1 MRRHSGAAHSPVF
14 SGAAHSPML
23 SGAARLPVFCGAARS
38 PVCVGARLGRAQ
50 VPAARGLRLLWRPE
64 RHRAE
69 PCFPRGG
76 RRCGRQ
82 GQGRCSALCAAPR
95 LLWSSCGARLCL
107 WSLQAGTLFGMPRG
121 THISAHSGNMGGT
134 MDDSK
139 TKAGGMQSRHAPASR
154 CKGAFRHAH
163 DVRGRVPGCCPA
175 EAQQCLPCPFSQA
188 PAKNMQLHTCSCLYR
203 ILMALL

>member
-23 SGAARLPVFCGAARS
+23 SGAARSPVFSGAARS

-95 LLWSSCGARLCL
+95 LLWSSCGARLRL
-107 WSLQAGTLFGMPRG
+107 RSLQAGTLFGMPRASWQEALTSVRIQATWAGRWMTQRQRRAACRAG
-121 THISAHSGNMGGT
+121 THQQAAARGLSAMR
-134 MDDSK
+134 MMCV
-139 TKAGGMQSRHAPASR
+139 AECQAAAPPRHNNA
-154 CKGAFRHAH
+154 
-163 DVRGRVPGCCPA
+163 CPA
-175 EAQQCLPCPFSQA
+175 PSV
-188 PAKNMQLHTCSCLYR
+188 KRQLRTCSYTHAVAC
-203 ILMALL
+203 IEF